1 MSCSDPVV
9 FATFAGGSAKTKTT
23 LGSSQESEAPR
34 SSHPPPSHILVDSS
48 FSRLYWVCLKVGYPF
63 EESPGLSAS
72 FPFEEYPSFLYF
84 TQPQIVGIPKKII
97 KNHNVQQYPLDY
109 IHLSFISIIIRNWD
123 PRDPLTI
130 EKKTGWS
137 YLGIHPP
144 GHFWSG
150 PSGCTTAVPVFRS
163 RSVCADCLR
172 SHGKKHPSVYGLY
185 HPKKVGNFG
194 NSLFLLQQQWMW
206 KIPDNGRCFL
216 GFPGHIF
223 DNCQYQRSSSLWG
236 LFTSAWKWSFAG
248 LTCHEA
254 ANLDA
259 SKSITK
265 SEVRIKDQR
274 INHRKC
280 EKGSLKD

>member
-185 HPKKVGNFG
+185 HPKKVGRLVTSGIVYSCFN
-194 NSLFLLQQQWMW
+194 NSECGKSLIMVDVFWDSQVISSTTASIKGLPLYGASSHQLESEASLDLPATRQQ
-206 KIPDNGRCFL
+206 
-216 GFPGHIF
+216 
-223 DNCQYQRSSSLWG
+223 
-236 LFTSAWKWSFAG
+236 T
-248 LTCHEA
+248 LTPQKA
-254 ANLDA
+254 
-259 SKSITK
+259 
-265 SEVRIKDQR
+265 
-274 INHRKC
+274 
-280 EKGSLKD
+280 